1 MRYDISAQWHSV
13 EGRGLGMTENVTE
26 FPAPGGKP
34 LQVSLTFSGDAGTSM
49 RRLMA
54 NLGVDSP
61 NEVAIRAI
69 ALLLSAQ
76 GKEVL
81 LRDPKTGVSE
91 VFDY

>member
-1 MRYDISAQWHSV
+1 
-13 EGRGLGMTENVTE
+13 MTENVTE
-26 FPAPGGKP
+26 FPTPGGKP
-34 LQVSLTFSGDAGTSM
+34 FQVSLTFSGDANTAM
-49 RRLMA
+49 RKLMT

-61 NEVAIRAI
+61 NEVAKRAI

-81 LRDPKTGVSE
+81 LRDPKTGVTE